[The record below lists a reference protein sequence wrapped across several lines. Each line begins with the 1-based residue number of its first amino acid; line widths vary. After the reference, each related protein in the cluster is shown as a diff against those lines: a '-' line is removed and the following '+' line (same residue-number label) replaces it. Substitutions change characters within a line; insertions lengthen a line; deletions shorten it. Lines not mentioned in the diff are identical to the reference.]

1 MKEKRLHRIISRF
14 VDIRPDEAPTAVR
27 IFFYFF
33 LITFPA
39 YIIKPVK
46 VSLYLSWFTNARL
59 PYAYLLTAVV
69 IGFVVALNTRL
80 LNRFER
86 RRYISLSQLFFMA
99 NLVAFWFLFKLHWPW
114 LSLLYWLWSDIFI
127 ATSVT
132 QFWIAVNDI
141 YNPHQARRLVGFFV
155 SGGLLGGIGGSIL
168 ASRLAKTIGTENLL
182 LVCPAI
188 IFLSMAVVNGLYARQ
203 PKEKVAEGR
212 AAPGEKKKPTG
223 YLESFNLVR
232 KSRYLLLLSGLV
244 TAAIIVSTLIDFQFN
259 SVVKET
265 IAAKDARTSFL
276 GTFFG
281 AVLVVSYILHVLF
294 TSLVLKKFG
303 IRVVILFSPLILFVG
318 AWAIFL
324 VPVAAL
330 IYWAIAVKGADKAL
344 DHTLSQAVRELLYIP
359 IQPEVKYK
367 AKIFIDMFVNKF
379 ASAFGACLILIF
391 FTALKF
397 SLKQMS
403 FITIPVTGIWILF
416 ALALNR
422 EYVGIV
428 KRNLKIKWQD
438 ADTLVSQH
446 VDRNLTKLIFDTI
459 QSREKSSVLY
469 AMNLFDLI
477 QKEKLTPELKKIIS
491 YESDVI
497 RAKALDS
504 LLDVSGESFVPEIA
518 DTLDDEEL
526 DVQVREIMA
535 LDVYQSVIQ
544 DRIHLVVGQGKAE
557 GEADRM
563 EAAKLLGMMA
573 ATAPVVEDLDRLII
587 DESPE
592 VAKYAIESAARLK
605 KPEFIPLII
614 RQLKNAYVH
623 EVATDALIDYGE
635 AAIEMLRVRLL
646 DPREDL
652 GIRRAIPDI
661 LGAIGTSA
669 AANALAQELAGGRED
684 VEAELIDALY
694 KLKSNHQDL
703 CLPEKIVLPA
713 LCAKIKKSYLVL
725 MEIDKLLL
733 DEKKN
738 PLVKD
743 LENSLSRSLKHIFE
757 LLGLIYPF
765 EDIRKAYQNICAG
778 TKKSTDFSLELLDN
792 ILKKDLK
799 ECLLPLVEDIPF
811 DEKVRRCRKLERT
824 LERASFDES

>member
-1 MKEKRLHRIISRF
+1 MIQKRLLRIISR
-14 VDIRPDEAPTAVR
+14 VGDLRPEETPTALRV
-27 IFFYFF
+27 FLYFF

-39 YIIKPVK
+39 SIIKPVK
-46 VSLYLSWFTNARL
+46 VSLYLNWFTNSKL

-69 IGFVVALNTRL
+69 IGFVVVLNTRL

-86 RRYISLSQLFFMA
+86 RRYISFSQLFFGA
-99 NLVAFWFLFKLHWPW
+99 CLVLFWFLFKLHWPW

-127 ATSVT
+127 ATSIS

-141 YNPHQARRLVGFFV
+141 YYPHQFRRLVGFFV

-168 ASRLAKTIGTENLL
+168 ASSLAGTIGTENLL

-188 IFLSMAVVNGLYARQ
+188 LLLSLVVVNGLYARQ
-203 PKEKVAEGR
+203 PKEKMAEGGGGS
-212 AAPGEKKKPTG
+212 GEKRKPAG

-232 KSRYLLLLSGLV
+232 KSPYLLLLSGLV
-244 TAAIIVSTLIDFQFN
+244 TVGIVVSTLIDFQFN
-259 SVVKET
+259 SVVKQT
-265 IAAKDARTSFL
+265 IAAKDARTAFL

-303 IRVVILFSPLILFVG
+303 IRVVILFTPLILFVG
-318 AWAIFL
+318 AGAVFL
-324 VPVAAL
+324 FPVASL
-330 IYWAIAVKGADKAL
+330 IYWAVFVKGADKFL

-359 IQPEVKYK
+359 VQPELKYK

-379 ASAFGACLILIF
+379 ASAFGACLILLF
-391 FTALKF
+391 FTVFKL
-397 SLKQMS
+397 SLKEMS
-403 FITIPVTGIWILF
+403 FIIVPVIVIWILF

-422 EYVGIV
+422 EYLGIV

-477 QKEKLTPELKKIIS
+477 QQEKLTPELKKLIS
-491 YESDVI
+491 YKSDVI
-497 RAKALDS
+497 RAKAMDS
-504 LLDVSGESFVPEIA
+504 LLDVSGQSFVPEVA

-526 DVQVREIMA
+526 DAQVREIMA

-557 GEADRM
+557 AEVDRM

-573 ATAPVVEDLDRLII
+573 PTAPVVEDLSRLII

-623 EVATDALIDYGE
+623 EVASDALIDYGE
-635 AAIEMLRVRLL
+635 AAVEMLSVRLR
-646 DPREDL
+646 DPLEDL
-652 GIRRAIPDI
+652 GIRSAIPDI
-661 LGAIGTSA
+661 LGAIGTAA
-669 AANALAQELAGGRED
+669 AANALAQELAGARED

-703 CLPEKIVLPA
+703 CFPEKIVLPA
-713 LCAKIKKSYLVL
+713 LQAKIKKSYLVL

-738 PLVKD
+738 PLIKD

-799 ECLLPLVEDIPF
+799 EYLLPLFEDIPF
-811 DEKVRRCRKLERT
+811 DEKVRRCRKLERA
-824 LERASFDES
+824 LEKAPFDGY